1 LDTRTLDG
9 PLRNAFSVPASSVR
23 DLSRQWVDLLAHY
36 RRHRNSEH
44 IDALVEEALRYT
56 GLHLENELSESPYWS
71 RAPLARR
78 VAVLLFLVDRGVVR
92 RVMSQGRRVYE
103 PLEHAEEWVASQP
116 SLIPYLTPTLEL
128 LAALRH
134 EQTRRSRPTRS

>member
-1 LDTRTLDG
+1 
-9 PLRNAFSVPASSVR
+9 VPASSVR
-23 DLSRQWVDLLAHY
+23 DLSRQWVQLLAHY
-36 RRHRNSEH
+36 RRHRNDEH

-56 GLHLENELSESPYWS
+56 GLHLENDLSGSPYWS
-71 RAPLARR
+71 KAPLARR

-92 RVMSQGRRVYE
+92 RASSHGRRVYE

-128 LAALRH
+128 IAALRH
-134 EQTRRSRPTRS
+134 EQTRRFRPSRS